1 MDYKALYWLVFS
13 PILIAMIYILY
24 AYYSGDA
31 ESSKNLN
38 TKNTEQMI
46 QKENNSFE
54 QISLESFKEELE
66 SWETILI
73 DVRKKEEQEKYW
85 VVSDDQLHIVYW
97 ENNFEEEIL
106 KLDKTKKYL
115 IYCWHGVRSTAAR
128 DLMQENGFSWVKDLE
143 GGIDT
148 WNKG

>member
-85 VVSDDQLHIVYW
+85 VVSDNQLHIIYW
-97 ENNFEEEIL
+97 EDNFEEEIL

-128 DLMQENGFSWVKDLE
+128 DLMQENGFSWAKDLE

-148 WNKG
+148 WNKD